1 MPKGSEMTESGHQTS
16 VKPSGEHVE
25 KPDQPPAFPVAGQ
38 SNVAVTIGGL
48 MIIVSFF
55 LPWVYLGP
63 SSASGCQLAFE
74 KPMAQLLIGRF
85 GIYTAE
91 PTRITRPLVLVP
103 LFALAALMLH
113 LTTGKHVLA
122 RIVSRTLIF
131 ATGLVLAM
139 VFAYVGA
146 MVVELR
152 PAPALWTTFG
162 GGMLIALGSA
172 FDVLRGN

>member
-1 MPKGSEMTESGHQTS
+1 MTESGHQTS
-16 VKPSGEHVE
+16 VEPSDEHAGKPA
-25 KPDQPPAFPVAGQ
+25 QPPALPVTGQ
-38 SNVAVTIGGL
+38 SSVAVTIGGL

-63 SSASGCQLAFE
+63 SSASGFQLAFE

-85 GIYTAE
+85 GAYPAE
-91 PTRITRPLVLVP
+91 PTRITRPLALVP
-103 LFALAALMLH
+103 LFALAVLMLH
-113 LTTGKHVLA
+113 LTTGKRVPA
-122 RIVSRTLIF
+122 RIVSRTLVF
-131 ATGLVLAM
+131 ATGLVVAI

-146 MVVELR
+146 MVVEVR

-162 GGMLIALGSA
+162 GGMLIALGSV